1 MSQISPQ
8 RRAVSTAGW
17 LLWVWLLLI
26 PGLLSPGSAQASPA
40 LTLDQAFNSSDLGG
54 YLDILEDP
62 SNQLGFADI
71 SRAPIVNTF
80 RPASI
85 ADLDM
90 RPQDTGVWLR
100 FAVRNNL
107 PEVQPLVLR
116 APAEPGIFTLYDEKG
131 RVLAPVLRPDIAP
144 LFQIPAPAGERAL
157 YYLHLKPASPLP
169 IQLELYTLDG
179 YLGTQHTQNQLANLG
194 AGALLALL
202 VLTLVGALMTRDSLY
217 LWLAGYGL
225 LNLLPNIGQ
234 WLEPLP
240 VYELRFVIMTQLI
253 AVVCTLRMTLLFPA
267 CPDNNRPWRHTLVAL
282 IWLDM
287 LMAVLIATLPMSST
301 LYWLSRSLLLATIAL
316 TVACGLHAYLM
327 HHQRLVLGYALA
339 RLWILLSG
347 TAVAFAQGQ
356 YSPGHELTRL
366 LLLVATVEHAGLLCL
381 LLLRTFRR
389 RDQEAT
395 QQRAIAA
402 AAAESRA
409 RTEIIAEVGHRI
421 RTPVSGALGM
431 LEMLQDT
438 PLSATQ
444 RDYVGTIQRAG
455 NELLNVVN
463 DLSDVS
469 KLEARPGE
477 LEQTTFDPHVLVA
490 ECVDGFRGLAEARR
504 LELINDPAPELPA
517 YVSGDPTRL
526 RQILLQLLHHAVGHC
541 EQGEIVIQVR
551 PLPEHWL
558 RFQINTAAQAPQDDA
573 AISAMDR
580 RLNPPG
586 ASGLRLGVARQ
597 LAETLG
603 GRMQLREPSPGML
616 EAWFELPLPA
626 AGQHIQPPVDQEP
639 ALRNKQ
645 LLVLDDN
652 LTFCEVLRRQAGHW
666 GMVVHTA
673 TNASEALARLRNQF
687 TLGQSIDALLLD
699 ADMQELEDGN
709 WLERLHAEIDQLPV
723 VIMLASRELAG
734 VERLRRLG
742 VRRMLLKPINHTSL
756 KITLAEELS
765 YPGQPA
771 FKNPDLR
778 YAPIRCLVAEDNA
791 INTKVLLGMLN
802 RLGVECTAVGNGLE
816 AVEACQ
822 RQDYDIVLMDCD
834 MPIMDG
840 WEATRRIRETH
851 ANRGRPPTPI
861 IALTANTLAEL
872 GERARQPLM
881 DAHLVKPIHLLELRA
896 LLERWTGKLVPASEE
911 APA

>member
-1 MSQISPQ
+1 MCHARPQ
-8 RRAVSTAGW
+8 RRAVSTAGRLRW
-17 LLWVWLLLI
+17 LRWAPWLWLALAQV
-26 PGLLSPGSAQASPA
+26 AQAAPA
-40 LTLDQAFNSSDLGG
+40 LHLGADFHSADLGG
-54 YLDILEDP
+54 YLDILEEPAGRLDVRDVT
-62 SNQLGFADI
+62 S
-71 SRAPIVNTF
+71 APLVNTF
-80 RPASI
+80 RPANF
-85 ADLDM
+85 ADLDR
-90 RPQDTGVWLR
+90 RPQGIGLWLR
-100 FAVRNNL
+100 FAVRN
-107 PEVQPLVLR
+107 PRAEPQSLVLR
-116 APAEPGIFTLYDEKG
+116 APAEPGVLVLYDDRG
-131 RVLAPVLRPDIAP
+131 REVPAVMRPDAAP
-144 LFQIPAPAGERAL
+144 LFHITAPAAGRAL
-157 YYLHLKPASPLP
+157 YYLRLTPASPLP
-169 IQLELYTLDG
+169 IQLELYTLEG
-179 YLGTQHTQNQLANLG
+179 YLATQHTQNQIG
-194 AGALLALL
+194 DFGIGALLALL
-202 VLTLVGALMTRDSLY
+202 TLTLVAALVTRDGLY

-225 LNLLPNIGQ
+225 LNLLPNIGG
-234 WLEPLP
+234 WLGPLP
-240 VYELRFVIMTQLI
+240 MDRLPVIIASQLL
-253 AVVCTLRMTLLFPA
+253 AVICTLRLTLLFPA
-267 CPDNNRPWRHTLVAL
+267 YPEGHRPWRNAL
-282 IWLDM
+282 RL
-287 LMAVLIATLPMSST
+287 LLGLNLAMAVLMLALPMSDP
-301 LYWLSRSLLLATIAL
+301 LYWISRSLLVVSIAL
-316 TVACGLHAYLM
+316 PVACGLHAYLAQ
-327 HHQRLVLGYALA
+327 HRRLVLGYALA

-347 TAVAFAQGQ
+347 TAIAFAQGQ
-356 YSPGHELTRL
+356 YSPGHELIRL
-366 LLLVATVEHAGLLCL
+366 LLIAATAEHAALLCL
-381 LLLRTFRR
+381 LLLRTFHRHAL
-389 RDQEAT
+389 EAA

-409 RTEIIAEVGHRI
+409 RAEIIAELGHRV

-469 KLEARPGE
+469 KLEVRPGE

-541 EQGEIVIQVR
+541 ELGEIVIQVR
-551 PLPEHWL
+551 PLPDHWL
-558 RFQINTAAQAPQDDA
+558 RFQINTAAQPPQET

-586 ASGLRLGVARQ
+586 ASGLRLGVALQ

-603 GRMQLREPSPGML
+603 GRMQLREPAPGFL
-616 EAWFELPLPA
+616 EAWFELPLPT
-626 AGQHIQPPVDQEP
+626 AGQHIHPPVDQEP

-652 LTFCEVLRRQAGHW
+652 VTFCEVLRRQAGHW
-666 GMVVHTA
+666 GMAVHTA
-673 TNASEALARLRNQF
+673 TNASEALARLRNQL
-687 TLGQSIDALLLD
+687 TLGQPIDALLLD
-699 ADMQELEDGN
+699 ADMQELADGN
-709 WLERLHAEIDQLPV
+709 WLERLQGEIDQLPV
-723 VIMLASRELAG
+723 VILLASRELAG
-734 VERLRRLG
+734 AERLRRLG
-742 VRRMLLKPINHTSL
+742 VRRVLLKPINHTSL

-778 YAPIRCLVAEDNA
+778 NAPIRCLVAEDNA
-791 INTKVLLGMLN
+791 INTKVLVGMLN

-881 DAHLVKPIHLLELRA
+881 DAHLVKPIHLLELRV
-896 LLERWTGKLVPASEE
+896 LLERWTGKLVRSGDETPA
-911 APA
+911 